1 MARFAFITGT
11 PLDIARGSGTYSGI
25 STLARGLESLGHA
38 VEYFTPSLH
47 LPVFTAERLVFNERI
62 RRMPF
67 DGFDTV
73 VGFDMDG
80 YRLRAPHVAA
90 IKGVIA
96 DEMRFERGLTRWTMG
111 IQARCERAHAHRAER
126 VVTSSAYSA
135 LRIRELYGRDA
146 AVVPECIDLGAW
158 RALLDRA
165 GAAPRAPRFTVLCVC
180 RFYPRKRVDVL
191 LRAAALLPDIEIRIV
206 GGGPQSARLHRLA
219 ASLGLGGRVR
229 WLGTVSQEALAREY
243 NSCDA
248 FCLPSVQEGFGIV
261 FLEAMA
267 AGKPIVAARAAAV
280 PEVVRQGEL
289 VEPESAEA
297 LAAGLERLR
306 ASPDLR
312 AALGEAGRR
321 AVAEWDAPRVAA
333 RFVEAI
339 SGRAGET
346 STAGAGRSSR

>member
-11 PLDIARGSGTYSGI
+11 PLDIPRGSGTYAGI

-38 VEYFTPSLH
+38 VQFFTPRVH
-47 LPVFTAERLVFNERI
+47 VPVFTAQRLLFNERI
-62 RRMPF
+62 RRTPF
-67 DGFDTV
+67 EGFDAV

-80 YRLRAPHVAA
+80 YRLRAPHFAS

-111 IQARCERAHAHRAER
+111 IQARCERAHAQRAER
-126 VVTSSAYSA
+126 VITTSAYSA
-135 LRIRELYGRDA
+135 RRIRELYGRN
-146 AVVPECIDLGAW
+146 AVIVPECIDLARWDTLLARSGASR
-158 RALLDRA
+158 RAK
-165 GAAPRAPRFTVLCVC
+165 RFTVLCVC

-191 LRAAALLPDIEIRIV
+191 LRAATLLREIDFRIV
-206 GGGPQSARLHRLA
+206 GGGPEEKRLHHLA
-219 ASLGLGGRVR
+219 ESLALGDGVR

-243 NSCDA
+243 NSCDV

-267 AGKPIVAARAAAV
+267 ARKPVVAVRAAAV
-280 PEVVRQGEL
+280 PEVVREGEL

-297 LAAGLERLR
+297 LAAALERLR

-312 AALGEAGRR
+312 AALGESGRR

-333 RFVEAI
+333 RFVEATG
-339 SGRAGET
+339 GRAGEA
-346 STAGAGRSSR
+346 STGAEAKSSR

>member
-11 PLDIARGSGTYSGI
+11 PLDIPRGSGTYAGI
-25 STLARGLESLGHA
+25 STLARGLESLGHT
-38 VEYFTPSLH
+38 VELVTPRVH
-47 LPVFTAERLVFNERI
+47 LPVFTAQRLLFNERI
-62 RRMPF
+62 RRTRF
-67 DGFDTV
+67 EGFDAV

-80 YRLRAPHVAA
+80 YRVRMAHTAA

-96 DEMRFERGLTRWTMG
+96 DEMRLERGLTRWTMG
-111 IQARCERAHAHRAER
+111 IQARCERAHVERAER
-126 VVTSSAYSA
+126 VITTSAYA
-135 LRIRELYGRDA
+135 ARRIRELYARE
-146 AVVPECIDLGAW
+146 AVIVPECIDLARW
-158 RALLDRA
+158 RALLTTA
-165 GAAPRAPRFTVLCVC
+165 GTFRPHKNFTALCVC

-191 LRAAALLPDIEIRIV
+191 LRAAALLPGIEFRIV
-206 GGGPQSARLHRLA
+206 GGGPQEKRLHRLA
-219 ASLGLGGRVR
+219 ESLALGDRVQ

-243 NSCDA
+243 NSCDV

-267 AGKPIVAARAAAV
+267 AGKPVVAARAAAV
-280 PEVVRQGEL
+280 PEVVREGEL

-297 LAAGLERLR
+297 LAAALERLR

-312 AALGEAGRR
+312 AALGESGHR

-339 SGRAGET
+339 GGRAGET
-346 STAGAGRSSR
+346 STAASARSNR